1 MLIVERV
8 YEEGQSDL
16 TLAGHF
22 PLHAEALSQLFLVS
36 ERLRS
41 SRLNLVDLMDL
52 VYL

>member
-16 TLAGHF
+16 TLAGSF
-22 PLHAEALSQLFLVS
+22 PLHAEAQSHLFLVS

-41 SRLNLVDLMDL
+41 NRLNLVDLTDM